1 MVSRNRYNLV
11 LQGMGG
17 GGGIRTFGKGVGK
30 KGRACGR
37 AKVEGGLIFSEGAGD
52 YSVMCQSLFADELT
66 GKGKFFFM
74 HYVFC
79 FKFYK

>member
-30 KGRACGR
+30 KGRASGR

-52 YSVMCQSLFADELT
+52 
-66 GKGKFFFM
+66 
-74 HYVFC
+74 
-79 FKFYK
+79 